1 MSANERHW
9 LLSTLGWKKPLVRI
23 AALRVR
29 LSCTTRDRAWFTMH
43 EWRLPCRNFV
53 YSRLIF
59 FLFFLSFFL
68 SCLLRPWFF
77 FSSNTGA
84 KILFESRSPND
95 HVAIQWTRRIFR
107 RVPFREFWKY
117 LTENAFAMN
126 SGDEKSGNITKRL
139 SLSLSMIHEIFDD
152 YSTDR
157 DNT

>member
-59 FLFFLSFFL
+59 FLFFLSFLFTATL
-68 SCLLRPWFF
+68 IFF
-77 FSSNTGA
+77 FIKYGSENIIRISFSKWSRRDTMNKTDISTCPISW
-84 KILFESRSPND
+84 ILE
-95 HVAIQWTRRIFR
+95 IFNGE
-107 RVPFREFWKY
+107 RVRDEFGGRK
-117 LTENAFAMN
+117 
-126 SGDEKSGNITKRL
+126 KRQYNEA
-139 SLSLSMIHEIFDD
+139 SLSLSTIHEIFND